1 VSDCVAVLA
10 AAVAVAIV
18 GPLLFTLVVSDDAVK
33 GTTVGVAVPAALVDD
48 NDSGDARVPA
58 VVACTSRSDSSVV
71 VVVVIVVG
79 VAGCILPR
87 LFTVDL
93 VSSVD
98 ACSAVS
104 VAGVRVTAAVVSV
117 AEVCVP
123 VEAIIGGL
131 VAADA
136 DADADAD
143 NAEAAAAAAAN
154 TDDEAESKIVGNG
167 Q

>member
-1 VSDCVAVLA
+1 MSDFVAVLA

-33 GTTVGVAVPAALVDD
+33 GTTVGVAIPAALAND
-48 NDSGDARVPA
+48 NASGDARVPA

-71 VVVVIVVG
+71 VVVVVVVVG

-98 ACSAVS
+98 ACSAIS
-104 VAGVRVTAAVVSV
+104 VAGVRVTAAGVSV

-131 VAADA
+131 VAADVNVN
-136 DADADAD
+136 DD
-143 NAEAAAAAAAN
+143 NAEAAAAAATN

>member
-1 VSDCVAVLA
+1 MSDFVAVL
-10 AAVAVAIV
+10 AVAVAIV

-33 GTTVGVAVPAALVDD
+33 GTTVGVAVLAALAND

-71 VVVVIVVG
+71 VVVVVVVVG

-98 ACSAVS
+98 ACSAIS

-136 DADADAD
+136 DADVNDD
-143 NAEAAAAAAAN
+143 NAEAAAAAATN